1 MTETGPEYPDGDTA
15 ALKIAAHLLSK
26 GAEVDEGTQTCNNPL
41 ELACMHGDRHMAAL
55 LLAHDASLEKAPKA
69 LLNAA
74 ENGNIDIMQQLLDH
88 GADVNAH
95 PYGNLET
102 IPAHRQD
109 KGWGSALHCAVKN
122 HRTEAV
128 SFLLEKGADKK
139 YRNKVGLTALD
150 LARELGRE
158 DIVRLLE

>member
-1 MTETGPEYPDGDTA
+1 
-15 ALKIAAHLLSK
+15 
-26 GAEVDEGTQTCNNPL
+26 
-41 ELACMHGDRHMAAL
+41 MHGDRHMAAL
-55 LLAHDASLEKAPKA
+55 LLTHDASLEKAPKA

-150 LARELGRE
+150 LARDAGQE